1 MTSLSQNA
9 YDVTQKSDGFTVSFE
24 AFPPMGPKGQGKLL
38 DVAQNLES
46 FDPAF
51 FSVTYGAGGGTQ
63 ERTFETLAD
72 ISCKTGLDLAGH
84 LTCVGATKQ
93 QTNAVA
99 EKYRKM
105 GVNRIVALRGD
116 KPDGQDQF
124 MAHPDGYKNA
134 AELVAGLKALGGFDV
149 SVGAYPEAHPDSPS
163 KTADLDNLKAKFDAG
178 ADRAI
183 TQFFFDN
190 HLYYDFIKATR
201 AHGITGPIVP
211 GILLIHDFWK
221 VKKFANM
228 CGTDVPDWLETRFVG
243 LEEYPEAQQLVAVST
258 AVEQVL
264 EMAANGVRHFH
275 FYTMNRS
282 ELAVAV
288 CRSLGLKSA
297 GKLKSVA

>member
-1 MTSLSQNA
+1 MTTLSQNA
-9 YDVTQKSDGFTVSFE
+9 FNVARDPGGFTISFE
-24 AFPPMGPKGQGKLL
+24 AFPPVNEAGQGKLL
-38 DVAQNLES
+38 DVAKNLED

-63 ERTFETLAD
+63 KRTLDTLAE
-72 ISCKTGLDLAGH
+72 ISRKTGHNLAGH

-99 EKYRKM
+99 EQYRQL

-116 KPDGQDQF
+116 TPPDVDCYNP
-124 MAHPDGYKNA
+124 HPGGYKNA
-134 AELVAGLKALGGFDV
+134 ADLVAGLKKIGDFDI

-163 KTADLDNLKAKFDAG
+163 KSADLDNLKAKFDAG

-190 HLYYDFIKATR
+190 HVFYDFMDA
-201 AHGITGPIVP
+201 AQDHGIKGPIVP

-221 VKKFANM
+221 VKRFAKM
-228 CGTDVPDWLETRFVG
+228 CQTDVPDWLEARFAG
-243 LEEYPEAQQLVAVST
+243 LEDDRAAQQLVAVSV

-264 EMAANGVRHFH
+264 EMAAQGVRHFH
-275 FYTMNRS
+275 FYTMNKS
-282 ELAVAV
+282 DLAVAV
-288 CRSLGLKSA
+288 CRSLGLKPA
-297 GKLKSVA
+297 RMMKSVA